1 MASSLGKKNSSGP
14 PPTSTYRHSIRC
26 CRLKIGSER
35 KCRVSCHAEIQK
47 NLFWRHKIRVSA
59 AYDTIQRN
67 KNVESQLIL
76 IWMARNGSM
85 WQRHMRTTNIL
96 QRNVESTLF
105 RWNYTYM
112 GTRNWLRVRMVL
124 ALYFRHSKQTTNADH
139 STRWGYII
147 NIANERIARTTT
159 SSCDYHRWTFTF
171 GDMVDMVNLGWAM
184 KGKSF
189 DW

>member
-1 MASSLGKKNSSGP
+1 MASSLGNKNSSGP
-14 PPTSTYRHSIRC
+14 PPTSSYRHSIRC

-59 AYDTIQRN
+59 AYDAKEQKRGI
-67 KNVESQLIL
+67 SAYFDL
-76 IWMARNGSM
+76 NGLE
-85 WQRHMRTTNIL
+85 RVH
-96 QRNVESTLF
+96 VAK
-105 RWNYTYM
+105 TYAYYEYFAAERRVHFIPMELHM

-147 NIANERIARTTT
+147 NIANERIARTT

-171 GDMVDMVNLGWAM
+171 GDLVDMVNLGWVM

>member
-14 PPTSTYRHSIRC
+14 PPTSSYRHSIRC

-59 AYDTIQRN
+59 AYDRMQRN

-105 RWNYTYM
+105 RWNYTWELVIDYEYVWYLHCIFATLDKPQM
-112 GTRNWLRVRMVL
+112 
-124 ALYFRHSKQTTNADH
+124 
-139 STRWGYII
+139 
-147 NIANERIARTTT
+147 RTTRLVEDIL
-159 SSCDYHRWTFTF
+159 SIHC
-171 GDMVDMVNLGWAM
+171 
-184 KGKSF
+184 
-189 DW
+189 